1 MNGSRQA
8 TATGT
13 VLLTV
18 TVVVAVLRLAQDLFV
33 PLAIAILL
41 TFLLA
46 PIVLRL
52 QRWHINRVIAV
63 IVSIALALGLIGVVV
78 AVIFGQLSDL
88 AHQLP
93 QYELQLR
100 QHITHLRGFMR
111 GGITDS
117 LNGLDR
123 LTGQIE
129 SLSPLARVPVY
140 VQKVQIVQAPASLFE
155 LMRELIGPL
164 MKPLGWGLAVMVLVA
179 FMLLRLPDLRERII
193 RLLGPRN
200 LHATTSALDDAAARV
215 SRYLLSQLLINSAT
229 GLWVGVGLSLLGVPN
244 PGLWGALTLVL
255 RFIPYVGVWAAGVVP
270 FALSFAAFDDW
281 MHPLIVLGIYGSIE
295 LINYAVLEPW
305 LYAAKTGVSP
315 VALLLATAFWT
326 WLWGLA
332 GLLLSVPITVCVVV
346 MGKYVPQL
354 EFLEVL
360 LGDEPALEPYQRLY
374 QRLLTSNRDETD
386 AVLEE
391 ALRTHS
397 LREVCDIAIV
407 PALRVL
413 EADFARGSLKPAR
426 RRGILDQI
434 QQWAD
439 ELLEGMLRTDGRGA
453 LSWQSPSILCLPAED
468 QADGIVATLLTAV
481 LINRGISARVASL
494 ERLEEET
501 ASSLE
506 SLEAVVISALPPEA
520 VPPARAAVKRVRAR
534 AEGLPVIVGLWGLD
548 HDLDRAGQRLGSVG
562 VNLLETRVG
571 SCVERIERLRKTPE
585 PPEPSRAEPSPRLVH
600 GT

>member
-8 TATGT
+8 TANGT

-18 TVVVAVLRLAQDLFV
+18 IVVVAVLRLAQDLFV

-52 QRWHINRVIAV
+52 KRWHINRVIAV
-63 IVSIALALGLIGVVV
+63 IVSIALALGLIGLVG

-100 QHITHLRGFMR
+100 QHVTHLRGFMR

-129 SLSPLARVPVY
+129 SLSPLSRVPVY
-140 VQKVQIVQAPASLFE
+140 VQKVEIVQAPASLFE

-164 MKPLGWGLAVMVLVA
+164 VKPLGWGLAITVLVA
-179 FMLLRLPDLRERII
+179 FMLLRLPDLRERVI

-200 LHATTSALDDAAARV
+200 LHATTTALDDAAARV
-215 SRYLLSQLLINSAT
+215 SRYLLSQLLINALT
-229 GLWVGVGLSLLGVPN
+229 GLWVGIGLSFLGVPN

-255 RFIPYVGVWAAGVVP
+255 RFIPYIGVWSAGVVP
-270 FALSFAAFDDW
+270 LALSFAAFDDW

-295 LINYAVLEPW
+295 LFNYAVLEPW
-305 LYAAKTGVSP
+305 LYAARTGVSS

-326 WLWGLA
+326 WLWGVA

-374 QRLLTSNRDETD
+374 QRLLTSNREEADV
-386 AVLEE
+386 VLEE
-391 ALRTHS
+391 ALRAHS
-397 LREVCDIAIV
+397 LREACDIAIV
-407 PALRVL
+407 PALRLL

-426 RRGILDQI
+426 RRAILDQI

-439 ELLEGMLRTDGRGA
+439 ELLDGVQRTDGRG

-468 QADGIVATLLTAV
+468 QADAIVAKLLAAV
-481 LINRGISARVASL
+481 LINRGISARVAAR
-494 ERLEEET
+494 EQLEEEIS
-501 ASSLE
+501 ASVE
-506 SLEAVVISALPPEA
+506 GLEAVVVSALPPDA
-520 VPPARAAVKRVRAR
+520 VPPARAVVKRVRAR
-534 AEGLPVIVGLWGLD
+534 AEGVPVIVGLWGLD

-562 VNLLETRVG
+562 ASLFETRVG
-571 SCVERIERLRKTPE
+571 DCVERIERLRHR
-585 PPEPSRAEPSPRLVH
+585 PEPSTEEASPTLVH